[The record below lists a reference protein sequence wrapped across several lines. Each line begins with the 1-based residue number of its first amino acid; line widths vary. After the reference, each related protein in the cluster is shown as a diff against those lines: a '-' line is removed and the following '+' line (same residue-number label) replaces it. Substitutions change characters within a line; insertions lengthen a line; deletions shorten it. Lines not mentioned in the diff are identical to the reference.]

1 MKKLH
6 LKLILLT
13 AVLAVLAFSQ
23 TVTAATLDLTD
34 DEYDLY
40 IDEYPDEIS
49 ECVYAKFSKS
59 KSDVDDYY
67 INLSYDDGSDNFEN
81 SLNKSGIRLS
91 DNELMCSFT
100 PSLWYVDPDGE
111 ADDRKKTD
119 SIVLYCPLP
128 DEAQQHPADC
138 TAYSV
143 ASGKAKKL
151 GTPFETNSDDV
162 VYVKLELP
170 PYSTIGFVY
179 RSEDSYEDE
188 DDSDED
194 SDEPDEPDE
203 PDNDDGDD
211 GFDDPGSDDDP
222 DNDGEEDDDDPDDDG
237 DEEPDPDDEDT
248 DESFR
253 DNDEDFYYDDDEYFY
268 DDGHGTVNDSVYKAT
283 AALKSKK
290 WIAENRTMRGQDLYG
305 FNVLPV
311 GWCDIEYLD
320 EEAGDA
326 FLDGKTD
333 EEPLKGFVCHEN
345 ENYASFAVFKVK
357 SEMLRFR
364 SDSPDALYLQWS
376 GEAVSVRCI
385 KND

>member
-67 INLSYDDGSDNFEN
+67 VNLSYDDGSDNFEN

-100 PSLWYVDPDGE
+100 PSLWYVDPEGE

-211 GFDDPGSDDDP
+211 GFDDPDDDDP
-222 DNDGEEDDDDPDDDG
+222 DDDGEEDDDDPDDDG

-268 DDGHGTVNDSVYKAT
+268 DDGHGTVN
-283 AALKSKK
+283 
-290 WIAENRTMRGQDLYG
+290 
-305 FNVLPV
+305 P
-311 GWCDIEYLD
+311 
-320 EEAGDA
+320 
-326 FLDGKTD
+326 
-333 EEPLKGFVCHEN
+333 
-345 ENYASFAVFKVK
+345 
-357 SEMLRFR
+357 
-364 SDSPDALYLQWS
+364 SDSTEPVVYDDIKEPSKTGTDTNNIKKTENNESSGTKSSGSASKPSDARTVKDSIPRTGDDFPYFPIAAAGIGALAA
-376 GEAVSVRCI
+376 AVTALILI
-385 KND
+385 KRNK